1 MLGNTNTTTENRDK
15 NSEVLKLQLK
25 HKIDDNDP
33 ILAFF
38 YLLESETKAI
48 VEQNKKASV
57 LIKDIE
63 FHIPKME
70 KLIQSVQ
77 RYETNVRD
85 KIINDLNQ
93 KFEVIENKHLEN
105 LSSIFNH
112 TTDAKE
118 LLRQII
124 EKENV
129 LKNSIKFIAQDIQN
143 NLDDSV
149 LNVETAL
156 EEYAKKITS
165 QKDSFEKDKSSF
177 YKNMEQNLK
186 ASIDKSFFNLR
197 NFMILNSS
205 LTIIL
210 FAYVI
215 FK

>member
-1 MLGNTNTTTENRDK
+1 MFDTTNTTAENRDK

-33 ILAFF
+33 MLAFF
-38 YLLESETKAI
+38 YLLETETKAI

-70 KLIQSVQ
+70 RLIQSVQ

-85 KIINDLNQ
+85 RILDDLNS
-93 KFEVIENKHLEN
+93 N
-105 LSSIFNH
+105 L
-112 TTDAKE
+112 KE
-118 LLRQII
+118 LELVHAKNLTSILSEASEMQNNFERILVR
-124 EKENV
+124 EEELKED
-129 LKNSIKFIAQDIQN
+129 LKNSRESVVSELDKF
-143 NLDDSV
+143 
-149 LNVETAL
+149 AL
-156 EEYAKKITS
+156 EIKL
-165 QKDSFEKDKSSF
+165 QRNSFENTKSNF
-177 YKNMEQNLK
+177 YKEMEVNLK

-205 LTIIL
+205 LTILL
-210 FAYVI
+210 FTYVI

>member
-1 MLGNTNTTTENRDK
+1 MLDTTNTTAVNRDK

-25 HKIDDNDP
+25 YKIDDNDP
-33 ILAFF
+33 MLAFF
-38 YLLESETKAI
+38 YLLETETKAI

-85 KIINDLNQ
+85 KIINDLNRE
-93 KFEVIENKHLEN
+93 FELIENKHLEN
-105 LSSIFNH
+105 LSSIFNC
-112 TTDAKE
+112 TTDVKE

-129 LKNSIKFIAQDIQN
+129 LKNSIKFITQDIQY
-143 NLDDSV
+143 NLEDSV

-177 YKNMEQNLK
+177 YKSMEENLK
-186 ASIDKSFFNLR
+186 DSIDKSFFNLR

-205 LTIIL
+205 LTILL
-210 FAYVI
+210 FTYVI

>member
-1 MLGNTNTTTENRDK
+1 MFDTANTTAVNRDK

-25 HKIDDNDP
+25 YKIDDNDP
-33 ILAFF
+33 MLAFF
-38 YLLESETKAI
+38 YLLETETKAI

-70 KLIQSVQ
+70 NLIQSVQ

-149 LNVETAL
+149 QNVETAFK
-156 EEYAKKITS
+156 EYAKKITS

-205 LTIIL
+205 LTVIL

>member
-1 MLGNTNTTTENRDK
+1 MFDTTNTTTENRDK

-25 HKIDDNDP
+25 YKIDDNDP
-33 ILAFF
+33 MLAFF
-38 YLLESETKAI
+38 YLLETETKAI

-63 FHIPKME
+63 FHIPKM
-70 KLIQSVQ
+70 KQLVSSVES
-77 RYETNVRD
+77 YETNVRD

-93 KFEVIENKHLEN
+93 KFELIENKHLEN
-105 LSSIFNH
+105 LYSIFNH
-112 TTDAKE
+112 TTDVKE
-118 LLRQII
+118 LLIQII

-129 LKNSIKFIAQDIQN
+129 LKNSIKFITQDIQY
-143 NLDDSV
+143 NLEDSV

-156 EEYAKKITS
+156 EEYAKKITF
-165 QKDSFEKDKSSF
+165 QKDYFEKDKSSF

-186 ASIDKSFFNLR
+186 DLIVKSFFNLR

-205 LTIIL
+205 LTIFL
-210 FAYVI
+210 FTYVI

>member
-1 MLGNTNTTTENRDK
+1 MFDTTNTTAVNRDK

-25 HKIDDNDP
+25 YKIDDNDP
-33 ILAFF
+33 MLAFF
-38 YLLESETKAI
+38 YLLETETKAI

-70 KLIQSVQ
+70 RLIQSVQ

-85 KIINDLNQ
+85 KIINDLNRE
-93 KFEVIENKHLEN
+93 FELIESKHLEN
-105 LSSIFNH
+105 LSSIFNC
-112 TTDAKE
+112 TTDVKE
-118 LLRQII
+118 LLKQVI

-129 LKNSIKFIAQDIQN
+129 LKNSITFIAQDIQN
-143 NLDDSV
+143 NLNDSV

-165 QKDSFEKDKSSF
+165 QKDAFEKDKSSF
-177 YKNMEQNLK
+177 YKSMEENLK

-205 LTIIL
+205 LTILL

>member
-1 MLGNTNTTTENRDK
+1 MFDTANTTAVNRDK

-25 HKIDDNDP
+25 YKIDDNDP
-33 ILAFF
+33 MLAFF
-38 YLLESETKAI
+38 YLLEAETKAI

-57 LIKDIE
+57 LTRDIE
-63 FHIPKME
+63 FYIPQME
-70 KLIQSVQ
+70 KLITSIE
-77 RYETNVRD
+77 RYETKVRD

-149 LNVETAL
+149 QKVETAL

-177 YKNMEQNLK
+177 YKNMEENLK

>member
-48 VEQNKKASV
+48 VEQNRKATS
-57 LIKDIE
+57 LIRNIE
-63 FHIPKME
+63 FYIPQME
-70 KLIQSVQ
+70 KLITSIE
-77 RYETNVRD
+77 RYETKVRD
-85 KIINDLNQ
+85 RILDDLNQ

-105 LSSIFNH
+105 LSSIFVY
-112 TTDAKE
+112 TTDTKK
-118 LLRQII
+118 LLTQII
-124 EKENV
+124 EKENI
-129 LKNSIKFIAQDIQN
+129 LRESIKFIAQDIQN
-143 NLDDSV
+143 NLNDSV
-149 LNVETAL
+149 QNVENAFKD
-156 EEYAKKITS
+156 YAKKITS

-177 YKNMEQNLK
+177 YKSMEENLK
-186 ASIDKSFFNLR
+186 DSIDKSFFNLR

-205 LTIIL
+205 LTILL
-210 FAYVI
+210 FTYVI